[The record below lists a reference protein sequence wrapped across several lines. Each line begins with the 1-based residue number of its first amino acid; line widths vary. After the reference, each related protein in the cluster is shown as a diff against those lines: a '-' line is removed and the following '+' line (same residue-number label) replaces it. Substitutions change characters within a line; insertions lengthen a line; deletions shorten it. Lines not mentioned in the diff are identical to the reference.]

1 MAERKRV
8 TIPITGIDTSTPNH
22 SVEDGKC
29 KTLHNL
35 RYTGGAWRNV
45 KEFEG
50 ITIAEADA
58 PLEYKH
64 PASPKNNYIRVR
76 ETEETATHIDY
87 YAISNG
93 TGTYYTKKP
102 LSEIQGGDVED
113 ILYTEQMYGISELGY
128 IHSHSADTLAYEL
141 LSFRDYIFFSKATLI
156 SQTAPI
162 RTTLYFLREKPIIGD
177 SVYERNAD
185 GAYIPLGVIDN
196 IGNNVYTIIIGDTT
210 YTTTIKSLSPRTLHL
225 PQKYNN
231 PMLALE
237 GDITI
242 YLPSLRPQVGALI
255 KENIA
260 NADRLSTNT
269 IYVIDSVTIV
279 SRTESDSE
287 MHDNPAWWPKEYDYI
302 TIQATDINGT
312 TKTFHID
319 SRRATAN
326 DYLVKLTNI
335 TEVPEQDITST
346 TTENRYSVEEVDVIT
361 NTTLQVIATHPR
373 RPSSIGHFGR
383 LLIVRDDVG
392 KSNHF
397 YMYSNGA
404 YSSYNG
410 NSDGVRCNISVKDS
424 IHSPLLAIV
433 PIPTDAKDDD
443 NDGYVRKYNA
453 ALALSERITY
463 TQTPNENSLI
473 NTTEDGFFRG
483 EFAIFVSMR
492 NAEGVEIARTIPQIV
507 RNETISKS
515 LDKSFVYDAEEFF
528 ENQYLVYSTLSFP
541 FEVSRSLAQVTSD
554 KYTYSGLWD
563 ALMMLDPS
571 DSGRFYYK
579 ELVDECMSAMRELIT
594 SDKLYKLQLD
604 IDLDADISGVE
615 SIEIYATR
623 LYPLYIF
630 EENKLKINPVKT
642 LREPFYRMA
651 SLERNKRTFE
661 ITASAFK
668 NIEQRPEYEASQSV
682 GSLYSPRGFEYN
694 NSYHM
699 VGVEVLSP
707 RLNNEAFAFDEDGVA
722 ADCLIDSVYDDKTYS
737 SFVKADNDKL
747 FALEQPNIITIPARS
762 TRVAFGVKDIA
773 DFVANSV
780 FDPEYVAAMGFSYI
794 ANIQSDLDSRS
805 IIEGSDS
812 LHKQSQSNVRAQI
825 ESAYSSLAKYAP
837 IQLLNVE
844 KKEIR
849 IGESFPVSQPNR
861 IQASSANNPL
871 EYPYENSY
879 RIGTATN
886 EIIAINS
893 GAIEMSDAKFGEF
906 PVYVFTKEG
915 IFAMQS
921 GTETLYSAIIPINY
935 DVAINPNTLAVNG
948 AVLYFTDKGLHAL
961 TNQGAQLLS
970 APLHTSENRI
980 PEWMRTTQM
989 VYLPEWNEVLCT
1001 DLPNRKAYVFSLDS
1015 KVWSTRDIPKGYIL
1029 NNDKLVGDSFIYNL
1043 RNEKEQGKDSIS
1055 VDIATRPIKLGSM
1068 ELKRAE
1074 TIIVRFECAT
1084 EQALHIVAEGSV
1096 DTQHW
1101 QTLRELDEVNTNKD
1115 IIIRRTP
1122 ASVKYL
1128 RFNIQGDVT
1137 DDIRIL
1143 AFEVEYYNRWMRKM
1157 R

>member
-1 MAERKRV
+1 MAERKRA
-8 TIPITGIDTSTPNH
+8 TIPITGIDTSTPDH

-29 KTLHNL
+29 GHLHNL

-50 ITIAEADA
+50 FTIAEVDA

-76 ETEETATHIDY
+76 EKEETATHIDY
-87 YAISNG
+87 YAISDG
-93 TGTYYTKKP
+93 ADTYYTKKP
-102 LSEIQGGDVED
+102 LSEIQGGDAED
-113 ILYTEQMYGISELGY
+113 ILYTEQYTLIRKLGY
-128 IHSHSADTLAYEL
+128 IHSHSADSLVYESSL
-141 LSFRDYIFFSKATLI
+141 LGPYIFFSKATLI

-162 RTTLYFLREKPIIGD
+162 RTTLYFLREIPVIGD

-185 GAYIPLGVIDN
+185 GAYIALGIIDN
-196 IGNNVYTIIIGDTT
+196 IVDNVYDITIGETS
-210 YTTTIKSLSPRTLHL
+210 YTTTIKSLSSRTLYL

-231 PMLALE
+231 PMLTLE

-242 YLPSLRPQVGALI
+242 YLPSLRPQVGALMRVYI
-255 KENIA
+255 K
-260 NADRLSTNT
+260 NAERPAASTDT
-269 IYVIDSVTIV
+269 IYAIDSVTIE
-279 SRTESDSE
+279 SRTDNDSDIQ
-287 MHDNPAWWPKEYDYI
+287 DNPSWWPKDYEYI
-302 TIQATDINGT
+302 TIEATDIDGQA
-312 TKTFHID
+312 KAFYID
-319 SRRATAN
+319 SRRATTN

-335 TEVPEQDITST
+335 TEVPEQNITSP

-410 NSDGVRCNISVKDS
+410 NSDVVRCNISVKDS
-424 IHSPLLAIV
+424 IHSPLLTIV
-433 PIPTDAKDDD
+433 PIPTDAEDNDD
-443 NDGYVRKYNA
+443 DGYVRKYNA
-453 ALALSERITY
+453 ILALSERITY
-463 TQTPNENSLI
+463 TQTPNDNSLI

-515 LDKSFVYDAEEFF
+515 LGKSFVYDAEEFF
-528 ENQYLVYSTLSFP
+528 ENQYLVYSTSSFP
-541 FEVSRSLAQVTSD
+541 FEVSRGLAQVTSD
-554 KYTYSGLWD
+554 KYTYGGLWD
-563 ALMMLDPS
+563 ALMQFDIE
-571 DSGRFYYK
+571 GQYYYK
-579 ELVDECMSAMRELIT
+579 DMVDKFLALMRDQT
-594 SDKLYKLQLD
+594 TAHKLYKLQLN
-604 IDLDADISGVE
+604 IDLEDDLGGVE
-615 SIEIYATR
+615 SIDVYATR
-623 LYPLYIF
+623 LYPLYIY
-630 EENKLKINPVKT
+630 EEKALKVNPVKT
-642 LREPFYRMA
+642 LEEPFYKMA
-651 SLERNKRTFE
+651 SLERNERTFD
-661 ITASAFK
+661 ITASSFK
-668 NIEQRPEYEASQSV
+668 NIEQGVQYEMAQNVSSI
-682 GSLYSPRGFEYN
+682 YSPRGFEYN

-699 VGVEVLSP
+699 LGVEVLAP
-707 RLNNEAFAFDEDGVA
+707 RLNKDSFVLEEEGVA
-722 ADCLIDSVYDDKTYS
+722 PGCLIDTKIDDKTYS
-737 SFVKADNDKL
+737 SFLAAGNDTL
-747 FALEQPNIITIPARS
+747 FSLVQPRLITIPARS
-762 TRVAFGVKDIA
+762 TRVAFGIKN
-773 DFVANSV
+773 VANFRANSI
-780 FDPEYVAAMGFSYI
+780 FDPKYVAAMGFSYVD
-794 ANIQSDLDSRS
+794 NIQSELGDSS
-805 IIEGSDS
+805 ILEGSDS
-812 LHKQSQSNVRAQI
+812 LYKQSQNSVRSEI
-825 ESAYSSLAKYAP
+825 ESAYTNIDKYAP
-837 IQLLNVE
+837 IRLLNTE
-844 KKEIR
+844 ERNIH

-921 GTETLYSAIIPINY
+921 GTETMYAAIVPINY
-935 DVAINPNTLAVNG
+935 DVVINPNTLAVNG

-989 VYLPEWNEVLCT
+989 VYLPEWNEVLCA

-1015 KVWSTRDIPKGYIL
+1015 KVWSTRDIPEGYIL
-1029 NNDKLVGDSFIYNL
+1029 NNDELVGGEFIYNL
-1043 RNEKEQGKDSIS
+1043 RNEKEQGKGSVSVGIS
-1055 VDIATRPIKLGSM
+1055 TRPIKLGSM

-1084 EQALHIVAEGSV
+1084 EQTLNVKVEGSV

-1101 QTLRELDEVNTNKD
+1101 QTLRELEDVKTNKD

-1122 ASVKYL
+1122 CSVKYL
-1128 RFNIQGDVT
+1128 RFSIRGEVN

>member
-1 MAERKRV
+1 MAERKRIGV
-8 TIPITGIDTSTPNH
+8 PISGLDTSTPDH
-22 SVEDGKC
+22 SVVDGKC
-29 KTLHNL
+29 ETLHNL
-35 RYTGGAWRNV
+35 RHTGEAWRNV

-76 ETEETATHIDY
+76 EIEETATHIDY

-93 TGTYYTKKP
+93 ANTYYTKKP

-113 ILYTEQMYGISELGY
+113 ILYTKTYTIIQKLGY
-128 IHSHSADTLAYEL
+128 IHSHSADSLVYEPAL
-141 LSFRDYIFFSKATLI
+141 LGPYIFFSKATLI

-162 RTTLYFLREKPIIGD
+162 RTTLYFLREIPLIGD

-185 GAYIPLGVIDN
+185 GAYIALGVIDN
-196 IGNNVYTIIIGDTT
+196 IVDNVYDITIGETS

-225 PQKYNN
+225 SQKYNS
-231 PMLALE
+231 PMLSLE
-237 GDITI
+237 RDITI
-242 YLPSLRPQVGALI
+242 YLPSLRPQVGALM
-255 KENIA
+255 EVYIA
-260 NADRLSTNT
+260 NANRSTNT
-269 IYVIDSVTIV
+269 IYTIDSVTIE
-279 SRTESDSE
+279 SRTDNDSD
-287 MHDNPAWWPKEYDYI
+287 MQDNPAWWPKDYDYI
-302 TIQATDINGT
+302 TIEATDINGQSE
-312 TKTFHID
+312 TFHID
-319 SRRATAN
+319 SRRATTN
-326 DYLVKLTNI
+326 EYLVKLTNI
-335 TEVPEQDITST
+335 TEVPEQNVTST

-361 NTTLQVIATHPR
+361 NTTLQVIATYPQ

-404 YSSYNG
+404 YSRYIS

-424 IHSPLLAIV
+424 IHSPLLTIV
-433 PIPTDAKDDD
+433 PIPTDAKDNDD
-443 NDGYVRKYNA
+443 DGYVRKYNA
-453 ALALSERITY
+453 ILALSERITY

-515 LDKSFVYDAEEFF
+515 LGKSFVYDAEEFF
-528 ENQYLVYSTLSFP
+528 ENQYLVYSTLSLP

-563 ALMMLDPS
+563 ALMRLDPS
-571 DSGRFYYK
+571 NSGVFYYK
-579 ELVDECMSAMRELIT
+579 ELVDEYLSAMRELIT

-623 LYPLYIF
+623 LYPLYVF
-630 EENKLKINPVKT
+630 EEEKLKINPVKI

-651 SLERNKRTFE
+651 SLERSKRTFE

-668 NIEQRPEYEASQSV
+668 NIEQSPVYEASQSV

-699 VGVEVLSP
+699 VGVEVLAP
-707 RLNNEAFAFDEDGVA
+707 RLNNDSFAFEEDGVA

-747 FALEQPNIITIPARS
+747 FALEQPSIITIPARS
-762 TRVAFGVKDIA
+762 NRVAFGVKG
-773 DFVANSV
+773 VANFSANSI
-780 FDPEYVAAMGFSYI
+780 FDPEYVTAMGFSYI
-794 ANIQSDLDSRS
+794 ANILSDLDSRS
-805 IIEGSDS
+805 ILEGSDS
-812 LHKQSQSNVRAQI
+812 LHKQSQSNVRSQI

-844 KKEIR
+844 QKEIR
-849 IGESFPVSQPNR
+849 IGESFPVLQPNR
-861 IQASSANNPL
+861 IQASSTNNPL

-921 GTETLYSAIIPINY
+921 GRETLYSSIVPINY
-935 DVAINPNTLAVNG
+935 DVVINPNTLAVNG

-1015 KVWSTRDIPKGYIL
+1015 KVWSTRDIPEGYIL
-1029 NNDKLVGDSFIYNL
+1029 NNDELVGGDFIYNL

-1055 VDIATRPIKLGSM
+1055 VGISTRPIKLGSM

-1084 EQALHIVAEGSV
+1084 EQTLLIDIEGSV

-1101 QTLRELDEVNTNKD
+1101 QTLRELKNVKTNKD

-1122 ASVKYL
+1122 CSVKYL
-1128 RFNIQGDVT
+1128 RFTIEGNVT

-1143 AFEVEYYNRWMRKM
+1143 AFEVEYYNRMRHRM